1 MHGEMHPVCIIGLFA
16 LKERIW
22 GSQWRGCIEN
32 PSITIAFK
40 KKKKNCMSVC
50 ASEGAQ
56 LRVSINY
63 QHAA

>member
-1 MHGEMHPVCIIGLFA
+1 MHGEMHPVCIIGVFP
-16 LKERIW
+16 LKERIL

-32 PSITIAFK
+32 PSIIIALK
-40 KKKKNCMSVC
+40 KYINCMPAC